1 MKNENSNIVADTL
14 KFRLLVNAFISML
27 FIAGLVFAIIVS
39 DWFGS
44 DTFFLSVIPFTV
56 VLIYG
61 LASSILGY
69 LQAKSAIEEED
80 RALLEERD
88 ERKRA
93 FNSEEDILFTAS
105 RTLKSYK
112 KYAPYAVAVI
122 AFLVILSGLLSFWNY
137 WENQIG
143 DASLSLE
150 PTKGAFV
157 AFIFGLLTFFLG
169 VFCVGQSRLRTYRWL
184 RPPGVWQILF
194 SVMMFASIAAILLK
208 EYGNPQWDYYLS
220 RGFFVILS
228 ILASELLINFVI
240 EFYRPRTGIEERP
253 VFESRLL
260 SLFSEP
266 GGILRNIADTL
277 DYQFGFQVSGTWL
290 YRFLERSIAPLLL
303 TWFALFWGA
312 TAFDVVP
319 PGYMGVKECF
329 GKRVSD
335 ALDSGFYLKWPWPIE
350 RIRKFPVD
358 RIQQIFIGPE
368 LKDDSGVMQ
377 KPQVVLWTESHYGK
391 ENPFLVAIDNSSAS
405 DDIAGQE
412 KERRTGHK
420 EIASVALMSALF
432 PIQFKIR
439 HDGLID
445 YAYKHKDS
453 VSILKYIAEEEITT
467 YLASSDMMKV
477 MSSARE
483 EATATLQQRIQY
495 AADRRG
501 LGVEIVA
508 VTLLDAHP
516 PIQLNRGDTAEPTE
530 LPAAFQAVIGA
541 KEKKEQVVLEAVTY
555 KEKTVPAAGAEAYK
569 IISEAESY
577 KDFKVKISEAEM
589 ERFKKRIAGYR
600 AMPQQYILNEKMKF
614 LEEDCK
620 NLRKYIV
627 PSSSKND
634 VYVIN
639 LEEKRRLDLI
649 DLNDLKDEP
658 DTRKSDNN

>member
-1 MKNENSNIVADTL
+1 MRTEDPNIVSETL
-14 KFRLLVNAFISML
+14 KFRLLVNGFVSLL
-27 FIAGLVFAIIVS
+27 FITALIFAITVS

-44 DTFFLSVIPFTV
+44 DTFFLALIPFTV
-56 VLIYG
+56 ILIYG

-69 LQAKSAIEEED
+69 LQAKSSAEEED
-80 RALLEERD
+80 RALLEQRD
-88 ERKRA
+88 ERKRT
-93 FNSEEDILFTAS
+93 FDSDEDILFTAS
-105 RTLKSYK
+105 RTLKNYK
-112 KYAPYAVAVI
+112 KYAPYVVAVC
-122 AFLVILSGLLSFWNY
+122 AFLGIVIGLFLFWRY
-137 WENQIG
+137 WDERIANPV
-143 DASLSLE
+143 ATE
-150 PTKGAFV
+150 PTQAMFV
-157 AFIFGLLTFFLG
+157 AFIFALVTFFLG
-169 VFCVGQSRLRTYRWL
+169 IFCIGQSRVKNYRWL

-194 SVMMFASIAAILLK
+194 SVIMVSSIVAILFK
-208 EYGNPQWDYYLS
+208 KSGVPQWDYYLS
-220 RGFFVILS
+220 RGFFVILA
-228 ILASELLINFVI
+228 ILAVELLLNFVI

-260 SLFSEP
+260 SLLTEP
-266 GGILRNIADTL
+266 GGVLRNIADTL

-290 YRFLERSIAPLLL
+290 YRFLERSIAPLVL

-319 PGYMGVKECF
+319 PGYMGVKECL

-335 ALDSGFYLKWPWPIE
+335 ALESGFYMKWPWPIE
-350 RIRKFPVD
+350 TIRKFPVD

-368 LKDDSGVMQ
+368 MKDQTGVIQ
-377 KPQVVLWTESHYGK
+377 RPQVVLWTESHYGK
-391 ENPFLVAIDNSSAS
+391 ENPFLVAIDNPDVSTETGKGAKY
-405 DDIAGQE
+405 
-412 KERRTGHK
+412 KETV
-420 EIASVALMSALF
+420 SVALMSALL
-432 PIQFKIR
+432 PIQFKIK

-445 YAYKHKDS
+445 YAYKHKDA
-453 VSILKYIAEEEITT
+453 VLILKNIAEKEITT

-483 EATATLQQRIQY
+483 EATATLHQRIQD

-516 PIQLNRGDTAEPTE
+516 PIQLDRGDGAEPTK

-541 KEKKEQVVLEAVTY
+541 KEQKEKRILEAITY
-555 KEKTVPAAGAEAYK
+555 KEQTVPAAGAEAYK
-569 IISEAESY
+569 IISEAKSY
-577 KDFKVKISEAEM
+577 KDFKVKVSEAEM

-627 PSSSKND
+627 PASSKND

-658 DTRKSDNN
+658 ATKKSDNN